1 MSTDSPLGP
10 PGRPGPESPVSLAR
24 SQEARSQEARSRGP
38 QDNTV
43 RPQPVTEQ
51 SLMESVAGKT
61 RFNTVVVILIV

>member
-1 MSTDSPLGP
+1 MSSDSPLGP
-10 PGRPGPESPVSLAR
+10 PGRPGPESPVSL
-24 SQEARSQEARSRGP
+24 ARSQEARSRGP

-61 RFNTVVVILIV
+61 RFNAVVVILIV